1 MSAVVSLDAL
11 LRQQRV
17 WKGRGE
23 AAPAA
28 AQPTGHAQ
36 LDAMLP
42 GGGWPE
48 AALSEI
54 LLAAPG
60 EGELQLLWPTL
71 ARLTRAG
78 ERIVLVAPPYIPY
91 PHAWLQAGVDL
102 RWMTLIDAPAREALW
117 AAEQCLRSG
126 SCAAVLCWPQRID
139 DRGLRRLQLAAATGQ
154 TLGFACRSLREA
166 VNPSPAALRLAV
178 DCQPRQVRV
187 LKCRGALVPGQSVA
201 L

>member
-48 AALSEI
+48 AALS
-54 LLAAPG
+54 
-60 EGELQLLWPTL
+60 
-71 ARLTRAG
+71 
-78 ERIVLVAPPYIPY
+78 
-91 PHAWLQAGVDL
+91 
-102 RWMTLIDAPAREALW
+102 
-117 AAEQCLRSG
+117 
-126 SCAAVLCWPQRID
+126 
-139 DRGLRRLQLAAATGQ
+139 
-154 TLGFACRSLREA
+154 
-166 VNPSPAALRLAV
+166 
-178 DCQPRQVRV
+178 
-187 LKCRGALVPGQSVA
+187 
-201 L
+201 